1 MSTFLII
8 LGHDSRLGLFVYA
21 FSSAAVMWNT
31 LGAIDYREDRD
42 QVVFCATVESLDYNK
57 KF

>member
-1 MSTFLII
+1 M
-8 LGHDSRLGLFVYA
+8 YA

-31 LGAIDYREDRD
+31 LGAVDYREDWD
-42 QVVFCATVESLDYNK
+42 QVVFFATVESLDYNK

>member
-1 MSTFLII
+1 M
-8 LGHDSRLGLFVYA
+8 YA

-31 LGAIDYREDRD
+31 LGAVGYREDWDR
-42 QVVFCATVESLDYNK
+42 VVFCATVESLDYNK